1 MRPKKQKAVPSSSE
15 ANLLRFLLMLYMRVT
30 ISEEEKFLTNSVAT
44 FRDNKQALYGSFQ
57 YVLNTTKTQLTK
69 YCKS

>member
-1 MRPKKQKAVPSSSE
+1 
-15 ANLLRFLLMLYMRVT
+15 MRVT

-69 YCKS
+69 YCKSWNSNLYSTCSFFHAKCNLL